1 MGGKKVL
8 KQSWSLWSRFRA
20 QGNLKAWNVELERIW
35 CVSNWTEG
43 DTVGGVRTFRHYLSN
58 VLWHVWGMGGKG
70 IEMRDLCRRR
80 CSFIS
85 FLQSEWLLRRAKKQA
100 DIQADSDHTAN
111 VCLSYLD
118 IHSKHLNQVVL
129 NGPHPLLIETQAVPD
144 NLICLRNGGDINST
158 WLRQWPPS
166 VVGIKP
172 IQHFIIPSLSGES
185 RRTVSLYLLFSAVPL
200 LPPSLSL
207 YPPAPMIRA
216 SR

>member
-1 MGGKKVL
+1 
-8 KQSWSLWSRFRA
+8 
-20 QGNLKAWNVELERIW
+20 
-35 CVSNWTEG
+35 
-43 DTVGGVRTFRHYLSN
+43 
-58 VLWHVWGMGGKG
+58 MGGKG
-70 IEMRDLCRRR
+70 IEMRDLCRRH

-85 FLQSEWLLRRAKKQA
+85 FLQSEWPLCRVKKQA

-207 YPPAPMIRA
+207 YPPPWWYEHPGSRQEHHQHARCAGVMQIA
-216 SR
+216 SVLVMEGTAIDREQEMAAAGEPLFG